1 MSWSEFYIIVSG
13 LITLVLLIVAFP
25 WLRNKSH
32 AKQDSLSNTQIVKQ
46 RLAELDR
53 EVQEGLIS
61 EHDKRQAV
69 DELKLALVDE
79 SAFQSHKTGN
89 AKLPL
94 AIGAVLAIACG
105 VIVYAQ
111 VNQMGRVT
119 QASQAIEA
127 LPELSQQLAS
137 GNANNLTQQDIASL
151 ALAIRQRLREEPEDD
166 TGWMYF
172 GRLMLSIGQEVQA
185 IEALPELS
193 QQLASGNANNLT
205 QQDIAS
211 LALAIRQRLREEPE
225 DDTGWM
231 YFGRLMLS
239 IGQEVQAIEAID
251 KAVSLA
257 PSNSANRITLAQAL
271 MTTGD
276 VNNLERAQ
284 SILLGLLNDNP
295 ANDNLALMMAVVS
308 AQLGDLENTQRFYK
322 QVEGKL
328 PADSDMAQRLVAR
341 IKELKGNTNEMA
353 ALQNTGIEPANVSTA
368 QSDSSEAQTGFNITV
383 RLSDDANTKA
393 PKEGFLIVFAQDANS
408 DNKMPAA
415 VVKLPIED
423 FPVSV
428 TLTTENA
435 MMPQFTL
442 ATLSDVVVTARL
454 SKDGNVAVA
463 KGEWQ
468 GSVSASVTANEI
480 SSLSVIIDKE
490 L

>member
-25 WLRNKSH
+25 WLRNKNH

-185 IEALPELS
+185 IEA
-193 QQLASGNANNLT
+193 
-205 QQDIAS
+205 
-211 LALAIRQRLREEPE
+211 
-225 DDTGWM
+225 
-231 YFGRLMLS
+231 
-239 IGQEVQAIEAID
+239 ID

-257 PSNSANRITLAQAL
+257 PSNTANRITLAQAL

-295 ANDNLALMMAVVS
+295 ENDNLALMMAVVS
-308 AQLGDLENTQRFYK
+308 AQLGDLENTQRFYQ

>member
-13 LITLVLLIVAFP
+13 LITLVLLIIAFP
-25 WLRNKSH
+25 WLRSKNH

-46 RLAELDR
+46 RLVELER

-79 SAFQSHKTGN
+79 SAFESHKTGN

-94 AIGAVLAIACG
+94 AIGGVLALVCG
-105 VIVYAQ
+105 IVVYAQ
-111 VNQMGRVT
+111 VNQVGRVAKA
-119 QASQAIEA
+119 QQAIDA

-137 GNANNLTQQDIASL
+137 GNANNLTQEDIASL
-151 ALAIRQRLREEPEDD
+151 ALAIRQRLREEP
-166 TGWMYF
+166 
-172 GRLMLSIGQEVQA
+172 Q
-185 IEALPELS
+185 
-193 QQLASGNANNLT
+193 
-205 QQDIAS
+205 
-211 LALAIRQRLREEPE
+211 

-251 KAVSLA
+251 KAVSLS

-284 SILLGLLNDNP
+284 SILLGLLQDTP
-295 ANDNLALMMAVVS
+295 QNDNLALMMAVVS
-308 AQLGDLENTQRFYK
+308 AQLGDLDNTRRFYQ

-328 PADSDMAQRLVAR
+328 PSDSDMAQRLSAR
-341 IKELKGNTNEMA
+341 IKELEGN
-353 ALQNTGIEPANVSTA
+353 
-368 QSDSSEAQTGFNITV
+368 SSEMVLLQTGGTV
-383 RLSDDANTKA
+383 QKQPSVNDGGNAIETGFDVTVSLSKEADANA
-393 PKEGFLIVFAQDANS
+393 PKAGFLIVFAQDAIS

-423 FPVSV
+423 FPISVS
-428 TLTTENA
+428 LTTDNA

-442 ATLSDVVVTARL
+442 ATLSEVVITARL
-454 SKDGNVAVA
+454 SKDGNVAVSE
-463 KGEWQ
+463 GEWQ
-468 GSVSASVTANEI
+468 GSTEATVVANEL
-480 SSLSVIIDKE
+480 SSLSVIINKE

>member
-25 WLRNKSH
+25 WLRNKNH

-94 AIGAVLAIACG
+94 AIGAVLAIASG

-119 QASQAIEA
+119 QASQAIE
-127 LPELSQQLAS
+127 S
-137 GNANNLTQQDIASL
+137 
-151 ALAIRQRLREEPEDD
+151 
-166 TGWMYF
+166 
-172 GRLMLSIGQEVQA
+172 
-185 IEALPELS
+185 LPELS

-328 PADSDMAQRLVAR
+328 PVDSDMAQRLVAR
-341 IKELKGNTNEMA
+341 IKELQGNTSEMA
-353 ALQNTGIEPANVSTA
+353 ALQNTAAEITDTSTAQNASSEAKNASSEA

-383 RLSDDANTKA
+383 NLSDDAYTKA

-454 SKDGNVAVA
+454 SKDGNVAVS

>member
-25 WLRNKSH
+25 WLRNKNH

-111 VNQMGRVT
+111 VNQMGRVA
-119 QASQAIEA
+119 QAA
-127 LPELSQQLAS
+127 
-137 GNANNLTQQDIASL
+137 
-151 ALAIRQRLREEPEDD
+151 
-166 TGWMYF
+166 
-172 GRLMLSIGQEVQA
+172 QA

-341 IKELKGNTNEMA
+341 IKELQGNTSAMA
-353 ALQNTGIEPANVSTA
+353 ALQNTAAEITDTSTA
-368 QSDSSEAQTGFNITV
+368 QNASSEAQTGFNITV
-383 RLSDDANTKA
+383 NLSDDASTKA
-393 PKEGFLIVFAQDANS
+393 PKDGFLIVFAQDANS

-415 VVKLPIED
+415 VVKLPIDD

-454 SKDGNVAVA
+454 SKDGNVAVS

-468 GSVSASVTANEI
+468 GSVNASVTANEI

>member
-25 WLRNKSH
+25 WLRNKNH

-94 AIGAVLAIACG
+94 AIGAVLSIACG

-111 VNQMGRVT
+111 VNQMGRVA
-119 QASQAIEA
+119 QAA
-127 LPELSQQLAS
+127 
-137 GNANNLTQQDIASL
+137 
-151 ALAIRQRLREEPEDD
+151 
-166 TGWMYF
+166 
-172 GRLMLSIGQEVQA
+172 QA

-341 IKELKGNTNEMA
+341 IKELQGNTSEMA
-353 ALQNTGIEPANVSTA
+353 ALQNTAAEITDTSTAQNASSEAKNASSEA

-383 RLSDDANTKA
+383 NLSDDASTEA
-393 PKEGFLIVFAQDANS
+393 PKDGFLIVFAQDANS

-454 SKDGNVAVA
+454 SKDGNVAVS

>member
-13 LITLVLLIVAFP
+13 LITLVLLIIAFP
-25 WLRNKSH
+25 WLRSINH

-46 RLAELDR
+46 RLVELER

-79 SAFQSHKTGN
+79 SAFESHKTGN

-94 AIGAVLAIACG
+94 AIGGVLALVCG
-105 VIVYAQ
+105 IVVYAQ
-111 VNQMGRVT
+111 VNQVGRVAKA
-119 QASQAIEA
+119 QQAIDA

-137 GNANNLTQQDIASL
+137 GNANNLTQEDIASL
-151 ALAIRQRLREEPEDD
+151 ALAIRQRLREEP
-166 TGWMYF
+166 
-172 GRLMLSIGQEVQA
+172 Q
-185 IEALPELS
+185 
-193 QQLASGNANNLT
+193 
-205 QQDIAS
+205 
-211 LALAIRQRLREEPE
+211 

-251 KAVSLA
+251 KAVSLS

-284 SILLGLLNDNP
+284 SILLGLLQDTP
-295 ANDNLALMMAVVS
+295 QNDNLALMMAVVS
-308 AQLGDLENTQRFYK
+308 AQLGDLDNTRRFYQ

-328 PADSDMAQRLVAR
+328 PSDSDMAQRLSAR
-341 IKELKGNTNEMA
+341 IKELEGN
-353 ALQNTGIEPANVSTA
+353 
-368 QSDSSEAQTGFNITV
+368 SSEIVLLQTAGTVQKQSSVNNDGNAIETGFDVTV
-383 RLSDDANTKA
+383 SLSKEADENA
-393 PKEGFLIVFAQDANS
+393 PKAGFLIVFAQDANS

-423 FPVSV
+423 FPASVS
-428 TLTTENA
+428 LTTDNA

-442 ATLSDVVVTARL
+442 ATLSEVVITARL
-454 SKDGNVAVA
+454 SKDGNVAVSE
-463 KGEWQ
+463 GEWQ
-468 GSVSASVTANEI
+468 GSTEATVVANEL
-480 SSLSVIIDKE
+480 SSLSVIINKE

>member
-25 WLRNKSH
+25 WLRNKNH

-185 IEALPELS
+185 IEA
-193 QQLASGNANNLT
+193 
-205 QQDIAS
+205 
-211 LALAIRQRLREEPE
+211 
-225 DDTGWM
+225 
-231 YFGRLMLS
+231 
-239 IGQEVQAIEAID
+239 ID

-257 PSNSANRITLAQAL
+257 PSNTANRITLAQAL

-454 SKDGNVAVA
+454 SKDGNVAVS

>member
-25 WLRNKSH
+25 WLRNKNH

-119 QASQAIEA
+119 QAS
-127 LPELSQQLAS
+127 
-137 GNANNLTQQDIASL
+137 
-151 ALAIRQRLREEPEDD
+151 
-166 TGWMYF
+166 
-172 GRLMLSIGQEVQA
+172 QA

-341 IKELKGNTNEMA
+341 IKELQGNTSEMA
-353 ALQNTGIEPANVSTA
+353 ALQNTAAEITDTSIA
-368 QSDSSEAQTGFNITV
+368 QDASSEAKNTNSEAQTGFNITV
-383 RLSDDANTKA
+383 NLSDDASIEA
-393 PKEGFLIVFAQDANS
+393 PKDGFLIVFAQDANS

-454 SKDGNVAVA
+454 SKDGNVAVS

-468 GSVSASVTANEI
+468 GSVSASVTANET

>member
-25 WLRNKSH
+25 WLRNKNH

-94 AIGAVLAIACG
+94 AIGAVLALVCG

-111 VNQMGRVT
+111 VNQMARVA
-119 QASQAIEA
+119 QVNQAIEA

-151 ALAIRQRLREEPEDD
+151 ALAIRQRLREEPD
-166 TGWMYF
+166 
-172 GRLMLSIGQEVQA
+172 
-185 IEALPELS
+185 
-193 QQLASGNANNLT
+193 
-205 QQDIAS
+205 
-211 LALAIRQRLREEPE
+211 

-239 IGQEVQAIEAID
+239 IGQEVQAIEAIE

-284 SILLGLLNDNP
+284 SILLGLLSDNP

-308 AQLGDLENTQRFYK
+308 AQLGDLENTQRFYQ

-341 IKELKGNTNEMA
+341 IKELQGNTSEMA
-353 ALQNTGIEPANVSTA
+353 ALQNSGAEIADTSTA
-368 QSDSSEAQTGFNITV
+368 QNAGSETQNISSGAQTGFTIMV
-383 RLSDDANTKA
+383 DLSDDANTKA
-393 PKEGFLIVFAQDANS
+393 PKDGFLIVFAQDANS

-415 VVKLPIED
+415 VVKLPIGD

-428 TLTTENA
+428 ALTTENA

-442 ATLSDVVVTARL
+442 ATLTDVVITARL
-454 SKDGNVAVA
+454 SKDGNVAVS

-468 GSVSASVTANEI
+468 GNVSASVTANEI

>member
-25 WLRNKSH
+25 WLRNKNH

-185 IEALPELS
+185 IEA
-193 QQLASGNANNLT
+193 
-205 QQDIAS
+205 
-211 LALAIRQRLREEPE
+211 
-225 DDTGWM
+225 
-231 YFGRLMLS
+231 
-239 IGQEVQAIEAID
+239 ID

-257 PSNSANRITLAQAL
+257 PSNTANRITLAQAL

-295 ANDNLALMMAVVS
+295 ENDNLALMMAVVS
-308 AQLGDLENTQRFYK
+308 AQLGDLENTQRFYQ

-341 IKELKGNTNEMA
+341 IKELQGNTSEMA
-353 ALQNTGIEPANVSTA
+353 ALQNTAAEITDTTIA
-368 QSDSSEAQTGFNITV
+368 QNASSEAQNDSSKAQTGFNITV
-383 RLSDDANTKA
+383 NLSDDAYTKA

-415 VVKLPIED
+415 VVKLPIDD

>member
-25 WLRNKSH
+25 WLRNKNH

-185 IEALPELS
+185 IEA
-193 QQLASGNANNLT
+193 
-205 QQDIAS
+205 
-211 LALAIRQRLREEPE
+211 
-225 DDTGWM
+225 
-231 YFGRLMLS
+231 
-239 IGQEVQAIEAID
+239 ID

-295 ANDNLALMMAVVS
+295 ENDNLALMMAVVS
-308 AQLGDLENTQRFYK
+308 AQLGDLENTQRFYQ

-341 IKELKGNTNEMA
+341 IKELQGNTSEMA
-353 ALQNTGIEPANVSTA
+353 ALQNTAAEITDTSTAQNASSEAKNASSEA

-408 DNKMPAA
+408 DSKMPAA

-428 TLTTENA
+428 TLTTESA

>member
-25 WLRNKSH
+25 WLRNKNH

-79 SAFQSHKTGN
+79 SAFHQNKTGN

-94 AIGAVLAIACG
+94 AIGGLLAVLCG
-105 VIVYAQ
+105 AIVYSQ
-111 VNQMGRVT
+111 VNQMERVAKA
-119 QASQAIEA
+119 QQSIEA

-137 GNANNLTQQDIASL
+137 GNANNLTEQDIASL

-172 GRLMLSIGQEVQA
+172 GRLMLSV
-185 IEALPELS
+185 
-193 QQLASGNANNLT
+193 
-205 QQDIAS
+205 
-211 LALAIRQRLREEPE
+211 
-225 DDTGWM
+225 
-231 YFGRLMLS
+231 
-239 IGQEVQAIEAID
+239 GQEVQAIEAID

-295 ANDNLALMMAVVS
+295 ENDNLALMMAVVS
-308 AQLGDLENTQRFYK
+308 AQLGDLNNTRRFYQ

-341 IKELKGNTNEMA
+341 IKELEGNTSEMV
-353 ALQNTGIEPANVSTA
+353 ALQS
-368 QSDSSEAQTGFNITV
+368 SDAKPTDETDVQGDNKEAVTGFTITV
-383 RLSDDANTKA
+383 NLSDNAKTSA

-408 DNKMPAA
+408 DNRMPAA
-415 VVKLPIED
+415 VVKLPIDD

-442 ATLSDVVVTARL
+442 AALSDVVVTARL
-454 SKDGNVAVA
+454 SEDGNVAVA
-463 KGEWQ
+463 EGEWQ
-468 GSVSASVTANEI
+468 GSVNASVTANQL
-480 SSLSVIIDKE
+480 SSLSIIIDKE

>member
-111 VNQMGRVT
+111 VNQMGRVA
-119 QASQAIEA
+119 QAA
-127 LPELSQQLAS
+127 
-137 GNANNLTQQDIASL
+137 
-151 ALAIRQRLREEPEDD
+151 
-166 TGWMYF
+166 
-172 GRLMLSIGQEVQA
+172 QA

-341 IKELKGNTNEMA
+341 IKELQGNTSEMA
-353 ALQNTGIEPANVSTA
+353 ALQNTGAEITDTPTAQNASSEAKNTSSEA

-383 RLSDDANTKA
+383 NLSDDANTKA

-454 SKDGNVAVA
+454 SKDGNVAVS

-468 GSVSASVTANEI
+468 GSVSASVTANET

>member
-25 WLRNKSH
+25 WLRNKNH

-105 VIVYAQ
+105 VVVYAQ

-119 QASQAIEA
+119 QAS
-127 LPELSQQLAS
+127 
-137 GNANNLTQQDIASL
+137 
-151 ALAIRQRLREEPEDD
+151 
-166 TGWMYF
+166 
-172 GRLMLSIGQEVQA
+172 QA

-341 IKELKGNTNEMA
+341 IKELQGNTSEMV
-353 ALQNTGIEPANVSTA
+353 ALQNTAAEITDTSIA
-368 QSDSSEAQTGFNITV
+368 QDASSEAKNTNSEAQTGFNITV
-383 RLSDDANTKA
+383 NLSDDACTKA
-393 PKEGFLIVFAQDANS
+393 PKDGFLIVFAQDANS

-415 VVKLPIED
+415 VVKLPIDD

-454 SKDGNVAVA
+454 SKDGNVAVS

-468 GSVSASVTANEI
+468 GSVSASVTANET

>member
-25 WLRNKSH
+25 WLRNKNH

-79 SAFQSHKTGN
+79 SAFQSHKTGT

-94 AIGAVLAIACG
+94 LIGGVLAIVCG

-111 VNQMGRVT
+111 VNQMGRVA
-119 QASQAIEA
+119 QAS
-127 LPELSQQLAS
+127 
-137 GNANNLTQQDIASL
+137 
-151 ALAIRQRLREEPEDD
+151 
-166 TGWMYF
+166 
-172 GRLMLSIGQEVQA
+172 QA

-341 IKELKGNTNEMA
+341 IKELQGNTSAMA
-353 ALQNTGIEPANVSTA
+353 ALQNTAAEITDTSTA
-368 QSDSSEAQTGFNITV
+368 QNASSEAKNASSEAQSDNSEAQTGFSITV
-383 RLSDDANTKA
+383 NLSDDAYMKA
-393 PKEGFLIVFAQDANS
+393 PKDGFLIVFAQDANS

-415 VVKLPIED
+415 VVKLPIDD

-442 ATLSDVVVTARL
+442 ATLSDVMVTARL
-454 SKDGNVAVA
+454 SKDGNVAVS

-468 GSVSASVTANEI
+468 GSVSASVTANKI

>member
-13 LITLVLLIVAFP
+13 LITLVLLIVVFP
-25 WLRNKSH
+25 WLRNKNH

-79 SAFQSHKTGN
+79 SAFHQNKTGN

-94 AIGAVLAIACG
+94 AIGGLLAVVCG
-105 VIVYAQ
+105 TIVYSQ
-111 VNQMGRVT
+111 VNQMEGVAKAK
-119 QASQAIEA
+119 QSIEA

-151 ALAIRQRLREEPEDD
+151 ALAIRQRLREDPEDD

-172 GRLMLSIGQEVQA
+172 GRLMLSV
-185 IEALPELS
+185 
-193 QQLASGNANNLT
+193 
-205 QQDIAS
+205 
-211 LALAIRQRLREEPE
+211 
-225 DDTGWM
+225 
-231 YFGRLMLS
+231 
-239 IGQEVQAIEAID
+239 GQEVQAIEAID

-295 ANDNLALMMAVVS
+295 ENDNLALMMAVVS
-308 AQLGDLENTQRFYK
+308 AQLGDLNNTRRFYE

-341 IKELKGNTNEMA
+341 IKELEGNTTEMV
-353 ALQNTGIEPANVSTA
+353 ALQRSDAEPTDETDIQGDNEQAL
-368 QSDSSEAQTGFNITV
+368 TGFTITV
-383 RLSDDANTKA
+383 NLSDNAKASA
-393 PKEGFLIVFAQDANS
+393 PKEGFLIVFAQDAISGNR
-408 DNKMPAA
+408 MPAA
-415 VVKLPIED
+415 VVKMPIGD

-428 TLTTENA
+428 NLTTENA

-454 SKDGNVAVA
+454 SEDGNVAVA

-468 GSVSASVTANEI
+468 GSVNASVTANQL
-480 SSLSVIIDKE
+480 SSLSIIIDKE

>member
-185 IEALPELS
+185 IEA
-193 QQLASGNANNLT
+193 
-205 QQDIAS
+205 
-211 LALAIRQRLREEPE
+211 
-225 DDTGWM
+225 
-231 YFGRLMLS
+231 
-239 IGQEVQAIEAID
+239 ID

-328 PADSDMAQRLVAR
+328 PVDSDMAQRLVAR
-341 IKELKGNTNEMA
+341 IKELQGNTSEMA
-353 ALQNTGIEPANVSTA
+353 ALQNTAAEITDTSIA
-368 QSDSSEAQTGFNITV
+368 QDASSEAKNTNSEAQTGFNITV
-383 RLSDDANTKA
+383 NLSDDASIEA
-393 PKEGFLIVFAQDANS
+393 PKDGFLIVFAQDANS

-454 SKDGNVAVA
+454 SKDGNVAVS

>member
-25 WLRNKSH
+25 WLRNKNH

-111 VNQMGRVT
+111 VNQMDRVT
-119 QASQAIEA
+119 QAS
-127 LPELSQQLAS
+127 
-137 GNANNLTQQDIASL
+137 
-151 ALAIRQRLREEPEDD
+151 
-166 TGWMYF
+166 
-172 GRLMLSIGQEVQA
+172 QA

-341 IKELKGNTNEMA
+341 IKELQGNTSEMA
-353 ALQNTGIEPANVSTA
+353 ALQNTAAEITDTPTAQNASSEAKNTSSEA

-383 RLSDDANTKA
+383 NLSDDASTEA
-393 PKEGFLIVFAQDANS
+393 PKDGFLIVFAQDANS

-454 SKDGNVAVA
+454 SKDGNVAVS

>member
-25 WLRNKSH
+25 WLRNKNH

-119 QASQAIEA
+119 QVS
-127 LPELSQQLAS
+127 
-137 GNANNLTQQDIASL
+137 
-151 ALAIRQRLREEPEDD
+151 
-166 TGWMYF
+166 
-172 GRLMLSIGQEVQA
+172 QA

-295 ANDNLALMMAVVS
+295 ENDNLALMMAVVS

-341 IKELKGNTNEMA
+341 IKELQGNTSEMA
-353 ALQNTGIEPANVSTA
+353 ALQNTGAEITDTPTAQNASSEAKNASSEA

-383 RLSDDANTKA
+383 NLSDDAYIKA
-393 PKEGFLIVFAQDANS
+393 PKDGFLIVFAQDANS

-415 VVKLPIED
+415 VVKLPIDD

-442 ATLSDVVVTARL
+442 ATLSDVMVTARL
-454 SKDGNVAVA
+454 SKDGNVAVS
-463 KGEWQ
+463 KDEWQ

>member
-25 WLRNKSH
+25 WLRNKNH

-119 QASQAIEA
+119 QAS
-127 LPELSQQLAS
+127 
-137 GNANNLTQQDIASL
+137 
-151 ALAIRQRLREEPEDD
+151 
-166 TGWMYF
+166 
-172 GRLMLSIGQEVQA
+172 QA

-341 IKELKGNTNEMA
+341 IKELQGNTSEMA
-353 ALQNTGIEPANVSTA
+353 ALQNTAAEITDTSTAQNASSEAKNASSEA

-383 RLSDDANTKA
+383 NLSDDAYTKA
-393 PKEGFLIVFAQDANS
+393 PKDGFLIVFAQDANS

-454 SKDGNVAVA
+454 SKDGNVAVS

>member
-25 WLRNKSH
+25 WLRNKNH

-119 QASQAIEA
+119 QAS
-127 LPELSQQLAS
+127 
-137 GNANNLTQQDIASL
+137 
-151 ALAIRQRLREEPEDD
+151 
-166 TGWMYF
+166 
-172 GRLMLSIGQEVQA
+172 QA

-341 IKELKGNTNEMA
+341 IKELQGNTSEMV
-353 ALQNTGIEPANVSTA
+353 ALQNTAAEITDTTIA
-368 QSDSSEAQTGFNITV
+368 QNASSEAQNDSSKAQTGFNITV
-383 RLSDDANTKA
+383 NLSDDAYTKA

-454 SKDGNVAVA
+454 SKDGNVAVS

>member
-25 WLRNKSH
+25 WLRNKNH

-111 VNQMGRVT
+111 VNQMGRVA
-119 QASQAIEA
+119 QAA
-127 LPELSQQLAS
+127 
-137 GNANNLTQQDIASL
+137 
-151 ALAIRQRLREEPEDD
+151 
-166 TGWMYF
+166 
-172 GRLMLSIGQEVQA
+172 QA

-341 IKELKGNTNEMA
+341 IKELQGNASVMA
-353 ALQNTGIEPANVSTA
+353 ALQNTAAEITDTSTAQNASSEAKNASSEA

-383 RLSDDANTKA
+383 NLSDDANTKA

-442 ATLSDVVVTARL
+442 ATLSDVMVTARL
-454 SKDGNVAVA
+454 SKDGNVAVS

>member
-25 WLRNKSH
+25 WLRNKNH

-185 IEALPELS
+185 IEA
-193 QQLASGNANNLT
+193 
-205 QQDIAS
+205 
-211 LALAIRQRLREEPE
+211 
-225 DDTGWM
+225 
-231 YFGRLMLS
+231 
-239 IGQEVQAIEAID
+239 ID

-295 ANDNLALMMAVVS
+295 ENDNLALMMAVVS

-341 IKELKGNTNEMA
+341 IKELQGNTSEMA
-353 ALQNTGIEPANVSTA
+353 ALQNTAAEITDTPTEQNASSEAKNASSEA
-368 QSDSSEAQTGFNITV
+368 QSDSSEAQTGFSITV
-383 RLSDDANTKA
+383 NLSDDAYMKA
-393 PKEGFLIVFAQDANS
+393 PKDGFLIVFAQDANS

-415 VVKLPIED
+415 VVKLPIDD

-442 ATLSDVVVTARL
+442 ATLSDVMVTARL
-454 SKDGNVAVA
+454 SKDGNVAVS

>member
-13 LITLVLLIVAFP
+13 LITLVLLIIAFP
-25 WLRNKSH
+25 WLRSKNH

-46 RLAELDR
+46 RLVELER

-79 SAFQSHKTGN
+79 SAFESHKTGN

-94 AIGAVLAIACG
+94 AIGGVLALVCG
-105 VIVYAQ
+105 IVVYAQ
-111 VNQMGRVT
+111 VNQMGRVAKA
-119 QASQAIEA
+119 QQAIDA

-137 GNANNLTQQDIASL
+137 GNANNLTQEDIASL
-151 ALAIRQRLREEPEDD
+151 ALAIRQRLREEP
-166 TGWMYF
+166 
-172 GRLMLSIGQEVQA
+172 Q
-185 IEALPELS
+185 
-193 QQLASGNANNLT
+193 
-205 QQDIAS
+205 
-211 LALAIRQRLREEPE
+211 

-251 KAVSLA
+251 KAVSLS

-284 SILLGLLNDNP
+284 SILLGLLQDTP
-295 ANDNLALMMAVVS
+295 QNDNLALMMAVVS
-308 AQLGDLENTQRFYK
+308 AQLGDLDNTRRFYQ

-328 PADSDMAQRLVAR
+328 PSDSDMAQRLSAR
-341 IKELKGNTNEMA
+341 IKELEGN
-353 ALQNTGIEPANVSTA
+353 
-368 QSDSSEAQTGFNITV
+368 SSEMVLLQTGGTV
-383 RLSDDANTKA
+383 QKQPSVNNDGNAIETGFDVTVSLSKQAYENA
-393 PKEGFLIVFAQDANS
+393 PKAGFLIVFAQDANS

-423 FPVSV
+423 FPISVS
-428 TLTTENA
+428 LTTDNA

-442 ATLSDVVVTARL
+442 ATLSEVVITARL
-454 SKDGNVAVA
+454 SIDGNVAVSE
-463 KGEWQ
+463 GEWQ
-468 GSVSASVTANEI
+468 GSTEATVVANEL
-480 SSLSVIIDKE
+480 SSLSVIINKE

>member
-25 WLRNKSH
+25 WLRNKNH

-185 IEALPELS
+185 IEA
-193 QQLASGNANNLT
+193 
-205 QQDIAS
+205 
-211 LALAIRQRLREEPE
+211 
-225 DDTGWM
+225 
-231 YFGRLMLS
+231 
-239 IGQEVQAIEAID
+239 ID

-328 PADSDMAQRLVAR
+328 PVDSDMAQRLVAR
-341 IKELKGNTNEMA
+341 IKELQGNTSEMA
-353 ALQNTGIEPANVSTA
+353 ALQNTAAEITDTTIA
-368 QSDSSEAQTGFNITV
+368 QNASSEAQNDSSKAQTGFNITV
-383 RLSDDANTKA
+383 NLSDDAYTKA

-454 SKDGNVAVA
+454 SKDGNVAVS

>member
-25 WLRNKSH
+25 WLRNKNH

-185 IEALPELS
+185 IEA
-193 QQLASGNANNLT
+193 
-205 QQDIAS
+205 
-211 LALAIRQRLREEPE
+211 
-225 DDTGWM
+225 
-231 YFGRLMLS
+231 
-239 IGQEVQAIEAID
+239 ID

-328 PADSDMAQRLVAR
+328 PVDSDMAQRLVAR
-341 IKELKGNTNEMA
+341 IKELQGNTSEMA
-353 ALQNTGIEPANVSTA
+353 ALQNTAAEITDTSIA
-368 QSDSSEAQTGFNITV
+368 QDASSEAKNTNSEAQTGFNITV
-383 RLSDDANTKA
+383 NLSDGANIKA
-393 PKEGFLIVFAQDANS
+393 PKDGFLIVFAQDANS

-454 SKDGNVAVA
+454 SKDGNVAVSE
-463 KGEWQ
+463 GEWQ
-468 GSVSASVTANEI
+468 GSTEATVVANEL
-480 SSLSVIIDKE
+480 SSLSVIINKE

>member
-13 LITLVLLIVAFP
+13 LITLVLRIVAFP
-25 WLRNKSH
+25 WLRNKNH

-111 VNQMGRVT
+111 VNQMGRVA
-119 QASQAIEA
+119 QAS
-127 LPELSQQLAS
+127 
-137 GNANNLTQQDIASL
+137 
-151 ALAIRQRLREEPEDD
+151 
-166 TGWMYF
+166 
-172 GRLMLSIGQEVQA
+172 QA

-341 IKELKGNTNEMA
+341 IKELQGNTSEMA
-353 ALQNTGIEPANVSTA
+353 ALQNTGAEITDTPTAQNASSEAKNASSEA
-368 QSDSSEAQTGFNITV
+368 QSDSSEAQTGFSITV
-383 RLSDDANTKA
+383 NLSDDAYMKA
-393 PKEGFLIVFAQDANS
+393 PKDGFLIVFAQDANS

-415 VVKLPIED
+415 VVKLPIDD

-442 ATLSDVVVTARL
+442 ATLSDVMVTARL
-454 SKDGNVAVA
+454 SKDGNVAVS

>member
-13 LITLVLLIVAFP
+13 LITLVLLIIAFP
-25 WLRNKSH
+25 WLRSKNH

-46 RLAELDR
+46 RLVELER

-79 SAFQSHKTGN
+79 SAFESLKTGN

-94 AIGAVLAIACG
+94 AIGGVLALVCG
-105 VIVYAQ
+105 IVVYAQ
-111 VNQMGRVT
+111 VNQMGRVAKA
-119 QASQAIEA
+119 QQAIDA

-137 GNANNLTQQDIASL
+137 GNANNLTQEDIASL
-151 ALAIRQRLREEPEDD
+151 ALAIRQRLREEP
-166 TGWMYF
+166 
-172 GRLMLSIGQEVQA
+172 Q
-185 IEALPELS
+185 
-193 QQLASGNANNLT
+193 
-205 QQDIAS
+205 
-211 LALAIRQRLREEPE
+211 

-251 KAVSLA
+251 KAVSLS

-284 SILLGLLNDNP
+284 SILLGLLQDTP
-295 ANDNLALMMAVVS
+295 QNDNLALMMAVVS
-308 AQLGDLENTQRFYK
+308 AQLGDLDNTRRFYQ

-328 PADSDMAQRLVAR
+328 PSDSDMAQRLSAR
-341 IKELKGNTNEMA
+341 IKELEGN
-353 ALQNTGIEPANVSTA
+353 
-368 QSDSSEAQTGFNITV
+368 SSEMVLLQTGGTV
-383 RLSDDANTKA
+383 QKQPSVNNDGNAIETGFDVTVSLSKEADANA
-393 PKEGFLIVFAQDANS
+393 PKAGFLIVFAQDANS

-423 FPVSV
+423 FPISVS
-428 TLTTENA
+428 LTTDNA

-442 ATLSDVVVTARL
+442 ATLSEVVITARL
-454 SKDGNVAVA
+454 SKDGNVAVSE
-463 KGEWQ
+463 GEWQ
-468 GSVSASVTANEI
+468 GSTEATVVANEL
-480 SSLSVIIDKE
+480 SSLSVIINKE

>member
-13 LITLVLLIVAFP
+13 LITLVLLIIAFP
-25 WLRNKSH
+25 WLRSKNH

-46 RLAELDR
+46 RLVELER

-79 SAFQSHKTGN
+79 SAFESHKTGN

-94 AIGAVLAIACG
+94 AIGGVLALVCG
-105 VIVYAQ
+105 IVVYAQ
-111 VNQMGRVT
+111 VNQVGRVAKA
-119 QASQAIEA
+119 QQAIDA

-137 GNANNLTQQDIASL
+137 GNANNLTQEDIASL
-151 ALAIRQRLREEPEDD
+151 ALAIRQRLREEP
-166 TGWMYF
+166 
-172 GRLMLSIGQEVQA
+172 Q
-185 IEALPELS
+185 
-193 QQLASGNANNLT
+193 
-205 QQDIAS
+205 
-211 LALAIRQRLREEPE
+211 

-251 KAVSLA
+251 KAVSLS

-284 SILLGLLNDNP
+284 SILLGLLQDTP
-295 ANDNLALMMAVVS
+295 QNDNLALMMAVVS
-308 AQLGDLENTQRFYK
+308 AQLGDLDNTRRFYQ

-328 PADSDMAQRLVAR
+328 PSDSDMAQRLSAR
-341 IKELKGNTNEMA
+341 IKELEGN
-353 ALQNTGIEPANVSTA
+353 
-368 QSDSSEAQTGFNITV
+368 SSEMVLLQTAGTVQKQPSVNNDGNVIETGFDVTV
-383 RLSDDANTKA
+383 SLSKEADANA
-393 PKEGFLIVFAQDANS
+393 PKAGFLIVFAQDANS

-423 FPVSV
+423 FPISVS
-428 TLTTENA
+428 LTTDNA

-442 ATLSDVVVTARL
+442 ATLSEVVITARL
-454 SKDGNVAVA
+454 SKDGNVAVSE
-463 KGEWQ
+463 GEWQ
-468 GSVSASVTANEI
+468 GSTEATVVANEL
-480 SSLSVIIDKE
+480 SSLSVIINKE

>member
-13 LITLVLLIVAFP
+13 LITLVLLIIAFP
-25 WLRNKSH
+25 WLRSKNH

-46 RLAELDR
+46 RLVELER

-79 SAFQSHKTGN
+79 SAFESHKTGN

-94 AIGAVLAIACG
+94 AIGGVLALVCG
-105 VIVYAQ
+105 IVVYAQ
-111 VNQMGRVT
+111 VNQVGRVAKA
-119 QASQAIEA
+119 QQAIDA

-137 GNANNLTQQDIASL
+137 GNANNLTQEDIANL
-151 ALAIRQRLREEPEDD
+151 ALAIRQRLREEP
-166 TGWMYF
+166 
-172 GRLMLSIGQEVQA
+172 Q
-185 IEALPELS
+185 
-193 QQLASGNANNLT
+193 
-205 QQDIAS
+205 
-211 LALAIRQRLREEPE
+211 

-251 KAVSLA
+251 KAVSLS

-284 SILLGLLNDNP
+284 SILLGLLQDTP
-295 ANDNLALMMAVVS
+295 QNDNLALMMAVVS
-308 AQLGDLENTQRFYK
+308 AQLGDLDNTRRFYQ

-328 PADSDMAQRLVAR
+328 PSDSDMAQRLSAR
-341 IKELKGNTNEMA
+341 IKELEGN
-353 ALQNTGIEPANVSTA
+353 
-368 QSDSSEAQTGFNITV
+368 SSEMVLLQTGGTV
-383 RLSDDANTKA
+383 QKQPIVNNDGNAIETGFDVTVSLSKEADANA
-393 PKEGFLIVFAQDANS
+393 PKAGFLIVFAQDANS

-423 FPVSV
+423 FPISVS
-428 TLTTENA
+428 LTTDNA

-442 ATLSDVVVTARL
+442 ATLSEVVITARL
-454 SKDGNVAVA
+454 S
-463 KGEWQ
+463 
-468 GSVSASVTANEI
+468 
-480 SSLSVIIDKE
+480 IDC
-490 L
+490 LLYTSPSPRDRG

>member
-25 WLRNKSH
+25 WLRNKNH

-111 VNQMGRVT
+111 VNQMGRVA
-119 QASQAIEA
+119 QAAQAIEA
-127 LPELSQQLAS
+127 LPELSK
-137 GNANNLTQQDIASL
+137 
-151 ALAIRQRLREEPEDD
+151 
-166 TGWMYF
+166 
-172 GRLMLSIGQEVQA
+172 
-185 IEALPELS
+185 
-193 QQLASGNANNLT
+193 QLASGNANNLT

-328 PADSDMAQRLVAR
+328 PVDSDMAQRLVAR
-341 IKELKGNTNEMA
+341 IKELQGNTSEMA
-353 ALQNTGIEPANVSTA
+353 ALQNTAAEITDTPTAQNASSEAKNTSSEA

-383 RLSDDANTKA
+383 NLSDDAYMKA
-393 PKEGFLIVFAQDANS
+393 PKDGFLIVFAQDANS

-415 VVKLPIED
+415 VVKLPIDD

-442 ATLSDVVVTARL
+442 ATLSDVMVTARL
-454 SKDGNVAVA
+454 SKDGNVAVS